1 MTFAEKLAPA
11 AGLRMYCAH
20 VYQYLFG
27 KALFLPSKCILFK
40 LYGEFFSNET
50 NKKIYCT
57 VVKSMTPSKH
67 VFQT

>member
-1 MTFAEKLAPA
+1 
-11 AGLRMYCAH
+11 
-20 VYQYLFG
+20 
-27 KALFLPSKCILFK
+27 